1 MWQSVCSGVK
11 WWKVS
16 NGLREHVPVSVQW
29 SEYCSVVKDCRQRT
43 WVMRF
48 RRRCIQHDLA
58 APVLSWCTRSTT
70 SPAQKCDRRII
81 LHPLTQPSVLW
92 HCWLGVRKSIW
103 PVKIEWWVWL
113 SVWSDVQIVCTLW
126 SSWCYCIPKPHH
138 LLPYLNPDWFY
149 HLSGTDPGCSE
160 KEADKQV

>member
-1 MWQSVCSGVK
+1 MWQSVYSGVK

-16 NGLREHVPVSVQW
+16 NGLREHVAVSVQW

-92 HCWLGVRKSIW
+92 HCWLGVRKSTW
-103 PVKIEWWVWL
+103 PVKIEWWGAGVVICLERCADCLHIMVQLMLLHPKTSSSLASFKSRLVL
-113 SVWSDVQIVCTLW
+113 SSFWYRPRLFWKRSR
-126 SSWCYCIPKPHH
+126 
-138 LLPYLNPDWFY
+138 
-149 HLSGTDPGCSE
+149 
-160 KEADKQV
+160 